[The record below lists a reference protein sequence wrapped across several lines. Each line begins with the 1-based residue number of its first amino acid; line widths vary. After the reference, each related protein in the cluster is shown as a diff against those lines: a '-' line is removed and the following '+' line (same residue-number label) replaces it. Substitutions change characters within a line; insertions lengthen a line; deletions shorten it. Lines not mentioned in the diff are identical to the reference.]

1 MTFRVCCREII
12 NLNFVPSTHK
22 KTRPTINQSF
32 QLRSEQRC
40 SLTQWQRPEQKSGP
54 AGQREGF
61 SAPTPDTTWIR
72 FWAAI
77 QQHKSPGLNYITGHI
92 VASSVETMDPINSTN
107 RVCMCV
113 CVHALNSP
121 LSVSPIKAYYL
132 ECDLSFAVLHL
143 QICSA
148 GKKKKSKYA
157 LGVILTSGCGQ
168 VKSKAMF
175 SMATKP
181 NTTRVPFQLR
191 EINILNLFSDHKST
205 ARDMY

>member
-107 RVCMCV
+107 QSSSRVCMCA
-113 CVHALNSP
+113 CSEQPSICISNQSL
-121 LSVSPIKAYYL
+121 LSRVWL
-132 ECDLSFAVLHL
+132 EFAVLHL

-148 GKKKKSKYA
+148 GKKKKK
-157 LGVILTSGCGQ
+157 
-168 VKSKAMF
+168 
-175 SMATKP
+175 
-181 NTTRVPFQLR
+181 
-191 EINILNLFSDHKST
+191 
-205 ARDMY
+205 